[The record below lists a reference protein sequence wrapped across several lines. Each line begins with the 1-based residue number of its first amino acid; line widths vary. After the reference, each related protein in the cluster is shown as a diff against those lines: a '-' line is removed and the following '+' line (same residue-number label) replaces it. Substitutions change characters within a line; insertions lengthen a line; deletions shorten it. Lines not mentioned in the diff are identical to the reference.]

1 MPWEEVKKEK
11 ACDGRKLRSDSTQA
25 SLNHSIGRRAR
36 VFFGHGAFA
45 VAQMKFRMREWG
57 GRRVITRGVLE
68 VEYETRTKRN
78 VRGNGSSTC

>member
-45 VAQMKFRMREWG
+45 EAQMKFRMREWG
-57 GRRVITRGVLE
+57 VDESLHAAFWKSNMKHV
-68 VEYETRTKRN
+68 RN
-78 VRGNGSSTC
+78 VMCGVTDP